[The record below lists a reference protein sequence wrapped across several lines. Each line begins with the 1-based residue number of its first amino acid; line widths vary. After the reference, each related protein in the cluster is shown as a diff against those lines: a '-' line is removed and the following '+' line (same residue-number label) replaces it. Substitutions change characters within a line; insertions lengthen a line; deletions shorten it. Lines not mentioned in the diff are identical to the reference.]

1 MQPTDRDAD
10 INTSRPRQICVNRNL
25 YLLPAKLLILVL
37 CESIMPTDLTE
48 DDWNLHQ
55 ATIRSLYL
63 TENRKLQG
71 PGGVMQEMLTKHRFN
86 AT

>member
-1 MQPTDRDAD
+1 
-10 INTSRPRQICVNRNL
+10 
-25 YLLPAKLLILVL
+25 
-37 CESIMPTDLTE
+37 MPTDLTE
-48 DDWNLHQ
+48 DDWDLHQ

-71 PGGVMQEMLTKHRFN
+71 PSGVMQEMLTNYGFN